1 MARPRRPLELQAHAA
16 LAVDQTDLE
25 ILHLL
30 SQDGRSSYAALGR
43 ELGLSDGTVRQRVER
58 LFGAG
63 AAVPVAFL
71 DHGRLPR
78 MAVMW
83 FGLRAR
89 PGHLEEVTAAL
100 REVEEVTYLVLCT
113 GRFHL
118 LGELRA
124 ASMEGTYH
132 VLTERIAALPLEVL
146 ESFPALDEFKEEVT
160 WLPPSGTGPV
170 SL

>member
-1 MARPRRPLELQAHAA
+1 MARPRRPLELQAGAA

-30 SQDGRSSYAALGR
+30 SRDGRSSYAALAR
-43 ELGLSDGTVRQRVER
+43 ELGLSDGAVRQRVER
-58 LFGAG
+58 LFAAG

-71 DHGRLPR
+71 NHGRLPR

-89 PGHLEEVTAAL
+89 PGRLEGVTAAL

-118 LGELRA
+118 LGEVRA
-124 ASMEGTYH
+124 TSMEGTYR
-132 VLTERIAALPLEVL
+132 VVTERIAALPLEVL
-146 ESFPALDEFKEEVT
+146 ETFPALDEFKEELT

-170 SL
+170 SV